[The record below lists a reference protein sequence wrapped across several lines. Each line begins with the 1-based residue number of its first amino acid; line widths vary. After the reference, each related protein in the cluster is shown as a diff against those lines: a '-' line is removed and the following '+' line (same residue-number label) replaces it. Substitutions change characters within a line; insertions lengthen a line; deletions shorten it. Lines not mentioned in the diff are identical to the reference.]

1 MDGKAPDPHRRHI
14 DYHLNQLG
22 IRVFEHACQLISRT
36 HEGWATM
43 GAPLTLPLQVP
54 HVAEDLQQGNVAQET
69 AFHIML
75 KEPKSDLR
83 ALLQRELD
91 FTAAFHTATPTADGA

>member
-1 MDGKAPDPHRRHI
+1 MTMDGKAPDPARRYI

-36 HEGWATM
+36 SDGWTTM
-43 GAPLTLPLQVP
+43 GKPLTMPLQVP
-54 HVAEDLQQGNVAQET
+54 QDASKLEAGNVAQET
-69 AFHIML
+69 AFHIMQR
-75 KEPKSDLR
+75 EPNSDLR

-91 FTAAFHTATPTADGA
+91 FTAAFHSK